1 MGGPERARQ
10 RGEPGAPSGQR
21 LHHREGWMGEAGVV
35 DIGLSDGDRER
46 QADG

>member
-1 MGGPERARQ
+1 MGGPEQ
-10 RGEPGAPSGQR
+10 RDIKDEPSAPSGQR

-35 DIGLSDGDRER
+35 DIGLGDGDQER